1 MIILHQYPNSLELQ
15 IDGEEDIRVI
25 DITFKGKF
33 HAQSLLPD
41 NWGIQSSQNR
51 MICMNFYSYDST
63 HSNPSVGQ
71 PQGSIFNYSGN
82 LLLKNITAY
91 DIHSNKINVS
101 ISIQNNDIWDTNL
114 SIFDESADYYTSY
127 NKSPSRAISKINA
140 VKIVKN
146 NLLTN
151 SDEFYFEDGTPYQ
164 GDYHTHEN
172 GQAMTGG
179 EHSRNSKDIHRK
191 DANGNIVKI
200 KSYKPSS
207 SFSKL
212 ASNLQVA
219 KNKTSAKTSESFGT
233 GSMTGRI
240 AGRTDAG
247 TGDTS
252 GGVGGGGGY

>member
-1 MIILHQYPNSLELQ
+1 MIILEQYPDSLNLE
-15 IDGEEDIRVI
+15 ISGERDIRAI
-25 DITFKGKF
+25 DITFKGRF
-33 HAQSLLPD
+33 HAESLLPD
-41 NWGIQSSQNR
+41 YWTILSSQSR
-51 MICMNFYSYDST
+51 MICMNLFNYQSMGPNASIG
-63 HSNPSVGQ
+63 H
-71 PQGSIFNYSGN
+71 PQGTIFNYTGS
-82 LLLKNITAY
+82 LLLKNVTAY
-91 DIHSNKINVS
+91 DIDSNVRNV
-101 ISIQNNDIWDTNL
+101 IIKLENNDIWDTNL
-114 SIFDESADYYTSY
+114 SVFDISEDYYTSY

-146 NLLTN
+146 NLT
-151 SDEFYFEDGTPYQ
+151 SKIDEFYFEDGTPYQ